1 VASRHGAWLL
11 LLLCVVATPSLALE
25 IDPGTDWCQA
35 LHRLPP
41 GEELVLRPG
50 EYRGRCTIR
59 RGGTARQPLVIRGKD
74 HTAPP
79 RLTYDDRAGN
89 LLDIHAGHLVLRH
102 LHFGPTRP
110 DVDAVRIHLADDV
123 RVEECSFTDLG
134 GIAVVANSGSVS
146 DLVVRGNVIRNSGAT
161 AMYFGCHDG
170 SCSLNRILVEG
181 NHIERVRAPG
191 GEVGY
196 GIQVKLNSQAVI
208 RHNTI
213 LDTKGP
219 GVMVYGDRDLL
230 RTSLVEANLIVSSQ
244 RSSGIVIGGGPV
256 VVRNNVVAR
265 NAEAGIAL
273 QDYGGRGLLRGIVV
287 AHNTLFDNDAG
298 GIDVPGAGRL
308 DARLVNNAVHAR
320 LGTRALPAARPGL
333 LLLGNFDCS
342 LSPCFTD
349 PLVLDLTPLAGSA
362 LAGVGFP
369 DTTEGMPKT
378 DYFGRPRAMPPTVGA
393 IEAGA
398 PPSPLLPGVNVKGE
412 SR

>member
-1 VASRHGAWLL
+1 MALRHGAWLL
-11 LLLCVVATPSLALE
+11 LLLAVLATPSFALE

-35 LHRLPP
+35 LHRLPA

-59 RGGTARQPLVIRGKD
+59 RGGTAQQPLVIRGKD
-74 HTAPP
+74 RTAPP
-79 RLTYDDRAGN
+79 RLTYHDRAGN

-102 LHFGPTRP
+102 LHFGPTLP

-123 RVEECSFTDLG
+123 RVEECSFAELG
-134 GIAVVANSGSVS
+134 GIAVVANSGSVT
-146 DLVVRGNVIRNSGAT
+146 DLTVRGNVIRNSGAT

-170 SCSLNRILVEG
+170 SCSLSRILVEG
-181 NHIERVRAPG
+181 NHIEHVRAPG

-208 RHNTI
+208 RRNTI
-213 LDTKGP
+213 VDTKGP

-230 RTSLVEANLIVSSQ
+230 RASLVEANLIVRSQ

-256 VVRNNVVAR
+256 VVRNNIVVR

-273 QDYGGRGLLRGIVV
+273 QDYGGRGLLRGVVV
-287 AHNTLFDNDAG
+287 AHNTVFDNHEAG
-298 GIDVPGAGRL
+298 IQVPGAGRL
-308 DARLVNNAVHAR
+308 DARLVNNAVHAQ

-342 LSPCFTD
+342 VSPCFTD
-349 PLVLDLTPLAGSA
+349 PLALDLTPLVGSP
-362 LAGVGFP
+362 LAAVGIP
-369 DTTEGMPKT
+369 EAAEAMPKT

-398 PPSPLLPGVNVKGE
+398 PPSPLLSGVTAKGE